1 MRKPKSDAL
10 PYVVPYELQRAQYD
24 KEQAE
29 SQELAERIERG
40 ESLTHHDRVFIAAS
54 LRWIER
60 NRKPPAR
67 PRGAAPRL
75 NPLHVEEG
83 FRYLRKQGKTAAEAV
98 ADVAEHFSVSDA
110 AVRAVLRQEGIRT

>member
-1 MRKPKSDAL
+1 MRKPKSDVI
-10 PYVVPYELQRAQYD
+10 PCVVPYELQRAQYD

-40 ESLTHHDRVFIAAS
+40 EPLTHHDRVFVAAS
-54 LRWIER
+54 LRWIAH

-75 NPLHVEEG
+75 NPLYVEEG
-83 FRYLRKQGKTAAEAV
+83 FCYLRKQRKTTAEAV
-98 ADVAEHFSVSDA
+98 ADIAEHFSVSDA
-110 AVRAVLRQEGIRT
+110 AVRAVLRQLNLRT